1 MKKFLWRRFQDF
13 RASQSGSAVE
23 LALILPLLL
32 IMLTGIL
39 DAANLL
45 ADRRAAQRLAE
56 SIVRAAHTFDRA
68 VISDQTLPLSQD
80 QITILRN
87 IAGRM
92 MVQLPA
98 EENYIWLGRYVRPQ
112 PNEQGQQNVRQ
123 LLPLGLTRADNQGL
137 LLAGSAGLSGRINGD
152 FLTRLEAI
160 AEAGE
165 VIYAVEI
172 GFTRAFL
179 TPLPP
184 ALARQL
190 FTVRYMQ

>member
-1 MKKFLWRRFQDF
+1 MKHFLWRRFQDF

-23 LALILPLLL
+23 LVLILPLLL

-39 DAANLL
+39 DAANLF

-98 EENYIWLGRYVRPQ
+98 EENYIWLGAMSGHSPMNRG
-112 PNEQGQQNVRQ
+112 NKM
-123 LLPLGLTRADNQGL
+123 
-137 LLAGSAGLSGRINGD
+137 SANYYRS
-152 FLTRLEAI
+152 
-160 AEAGE
+160 
-165 VIYAVEI
+165 V
-172 GFTRAFL
+172 
-179 TPLPP
+179 
-184 ALARQL
+184 
-190 FTVRYMQ
+190 